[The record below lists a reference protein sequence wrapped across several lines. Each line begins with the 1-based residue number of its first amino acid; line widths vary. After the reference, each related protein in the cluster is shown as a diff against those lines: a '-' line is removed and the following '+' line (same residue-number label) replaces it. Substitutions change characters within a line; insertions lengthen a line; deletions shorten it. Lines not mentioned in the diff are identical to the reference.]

1 MTFRPVRGPGE
12 GEYPLITAG
21 NATLSVLAE
30 DCPKVGRARR
40 NMIVQQ
46 GWPTAR
52 GEAQWQQLSPW
63 VYQPLFG
70 RSRACTCPARSAAP
84 PSPRYGPARGG

>member
-40 NMIVQQ
+40 I
-46 GWPTAR
+46 
-52 GEAQWQQLSPW
+52 
-63 VYQPLFG
+63 
-70 RSRACTCPARSAAP
+70 RSVRDRA
-84 PSPRYGPARGG
+84 